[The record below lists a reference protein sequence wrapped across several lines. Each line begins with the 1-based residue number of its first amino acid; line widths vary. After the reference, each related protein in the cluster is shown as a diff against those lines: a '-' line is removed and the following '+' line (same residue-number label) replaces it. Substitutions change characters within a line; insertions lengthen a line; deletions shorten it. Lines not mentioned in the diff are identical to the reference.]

1 MAIRAAGTYVSKNK
15 GAKRGKAKGKENRFS
30 KNKFY
35 NLTSRLFPIT
45 NHGTTS
51 HPKMRSKQDLTP
63 FLVGRTFSV
72 NQGDLECADPMN
84 AVNSPRYFK
93 FKVNAVCGNN
103 CNSVFNGMEVS
114 REKITGMIRKW
125 HTLIE
130 ANIPITTKDGSTWR
144 VFVNAVT
151 KKKNPD
157 SLKHYAK
164 ASEIKI
170 IRKRIV
176 ETTLEHLDGIEV
188 EKLVKILST
197 EGLAKEFE
205 TRCNEIYPI
214 FAMIIKV
221 KPIKNMQCIIVKT
234 RSDDPAHL
242 ESDNKSDLENE

>member
-1 MAIRAAGTYVSKNK
+1 VNK
-15 GAKRGKAKGKENRFS
+15 RR
-30 KNKFY
+30 
-35 NLTSRLFPIT
+35 
-45 NHGTTS
+45 
-51 HPKMRSKQDLTP
+51 
-63 FLVGRTFSV
+63 
-72 NQGDLECADPMN
+72 
-84 AVNSPRYFK
+84 
-93 FKVNAVCGNN
+93 
-103 CNSVFNGMEVS
+103 
-114 REKITGMIRKW
+114 
-125 HTLIE
+125 
-130 ANIPITTKDGSTWR
+130 
-144 VFVNAVT
+144 
-151 KKKNPD
+151 NPAFAQ
-157 SLKHYAK
+157 HYAK

-188 EKLVKILST
+188 EKLVKVLST